1 MFPLHRCDDDS
12 GSRALFKR
20 TETTKSVIWDRDSV
34 DAIFAAFDWIAC
46 SSPALLSTVLS
57 TQLRGGLS
65 DIGVPE
71 FECDIQRREV
81 SCNWKILLS
90 RYFAEKNMAKEA
102 LEGKVEVYYL
112 V

>member
-12 GSRALFKR
+12 GSRAVFKR
-20 TETTKSVIWDRDSV
+20 TETTKSVIGDRDSV
-34 DAIFAAFDWIAC
+34 DAVFAAFDWIAC
-46 SSPALLSTVLS
+46 SSPVLS

-71 FECDIQRREV
+71 FEFDIQSREV